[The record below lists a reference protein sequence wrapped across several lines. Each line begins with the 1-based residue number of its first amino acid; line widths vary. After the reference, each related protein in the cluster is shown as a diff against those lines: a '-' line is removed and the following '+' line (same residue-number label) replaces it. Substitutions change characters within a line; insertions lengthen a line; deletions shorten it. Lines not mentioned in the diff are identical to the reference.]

1 MTTPQSL
8 ITRLASPEATGRT
21 EADIQSDIKML
32 LTNGDFNLDTP
43 RLEEQIGDGTRR
55 RIDIATGAT
64 VIEVK
69 KRLTND
75 TADADYINQ
84 LAGYVTTRM
93 RQDGSRY
100 NGILTDGKTW
110 WLFEK
115 SPADGSFTRRSTFN
129 LSSGTTGVG
138 LIEWLQAVL
147 ATRNNIAPTHTNIES
162 LLGAS
167 SPAYDQDVAYLLDLY
182 TQVSNNPTVGLKRD
196 LWARLLR
203 SALGTGFDTDNDK
216 LFIDHTLL
224 VVEASVIGHA
234 VMGLPLDDLIQHPD
248 RLLSGE
254 EFRQAGIYNVIESGF
269 FDWILLADGGQQYLA
284 RTVKRIQ
291 MFDWSNIDHDALKI
305 LYESVINA
313 DVRKGMGEYYTPDWL
328 AEGVTS
334 QVLTNPLEQSAL
346 DPACGSG
353 TFLFQAIRRITTA
366 AEAAGWDSPT
376 IVKHVQNHVFG
387 LDIHP
392 VSVLLARVTYLL
404 ALGEHLHNRGD
415 VWVPIHLGDSMQWY
429 QPGDHE
435 ENVFSINTEGVDLAD
450 VQNATL
456 FSIARTLA
464 FPLNSMGDTDT
475 FDQLVTAMT
484 DRAKEHTDPTAK
496 RPDVEP
502 VLKRFGITP
511 QQDDYDLLAE
521 TFNTLCDL
529 NAEGR
534 DSIWGF
540 YIRNQVRPL
549 WLSMSGRRVDVL
561 IGNPPWV
568 AYRYMTPDLQEKY
581 RAFAKRYNLWHGGQ
595 VATQQDLVALFITRS
610 VAKYLNDG
618 GKFGF
623 VTPLA
628 VLSRKA
634 YEGFRDGRW
643 GSYLRC
649 EFTELWDLDNMRPRG
664 FFPVPS
670 AVVFGTRHIFHAPTK
685 IAEEPAHGFPAMK
698 KALSGLRVPNNWPAT
713 RAGLT
718 ITEKTN
724 VALGSDSGDRSPY
737 SDAVTQGATIV
748 PRMLFFVEEQTR
760 PTSRL
765 GRVQGTVKVE
775 AFRTSQEKE
784 PWKSKP
790 SWSATLPSRYIFD
803 VHLGSTIV
811 PFQLLQP
818 WRSVLPIS
826 GQQLMSEQDITNTDP
841 GLRQWWRSAEQT
853 WEANKTRQSKLSL
866 MDNLDYQSKLSKQL
880 SVVKH
885 RVVYTASGNTLAA
898 ARLTDPRVVIEHAL
912 YWLPTSGEAEAKYLT
927 AVLNAP
933 ITTQLVSIYQSR
945 GLFGGRHIDKNV
957 WRLPIPKYNVDNPL
971 HRELVELA
979 TKAEQISAGVDAEAC
994 GFQKHR
1000 SLVREALTEAGI
1012 TEPLDKAVKALL
1024 GED

>member
-55 RIDIATGAT
+55 RIDVATGAT

-69 KRLTND
+69 KRLTNE

-93 RQDGSRY
+93 CQDGSRY

-115 SPADGSFTRRSTFN
+115 SPADGSFTRRSTFE

-138 LIEWLQAVL
+138 LVEWLQAVL

-182 TQVSNNPTVGLKRD
+182 TQVSNNPTVVLKRD

-203 SALGTGFDTDNDK
+203 SALGTGFDADNDK

-248 RLLSGE
+248 RLLSGD
-254 EFRQAGIYNVIESGF
+254 EFRQFGIYNVIESGF
-269 FDWILLADGGQQYLA
+269 FDWILLTNGGQQYLA

-291 MFDWSNIDHDALKI
+291 MFDWSDIDHDALKI

-328 AEGVTS
+328 AEGVTAN
-334 QVLTNPLEQSAL
+334 VMDNPLEQSAL

-353 TFLFQAIRRITTA
+353 TFLFQAIRRIITA
-366 AEAAGWDSPT
+366 AEAAGWDSPR
-376 IVKHVQNHVFG
+376 IVEHVQNHVFG

-404 ALGEHLHNRGD
+404 ALGAHLHDRGD
-415 VWVPIHLGDSMQWY
+415 VWVPVHLGDSMQWY

-435 ENVFSINTEGVDLAD
+435 ENIFTINTESIDLAD
-450 VQNATL
+450 DQNATL
-456 FSIARTLA
+456 FSVAHTLA

-484 DRAKEHTDPTAK
+484 DRAKEHTDPTTH
-496 RPDVEP
+496 RPEVTS
-502 VLKRFGITP
+502 VLKRFGITSNTE
-511 QQDDYDLLAE
+511 DYTLLSE

-549 WLSMSGRRVDVL
+549 WLSMPGRRVDVL

-568 AYRYMTPDLQEKY
+568 AYRYMTPDLQNKY
-581 RAFAKRYNLWHGGQ
+581 RDFANRYNLWHGRE
-595 VATQQDLVALFITRS
+595 VATQQDLVGLFITRS
-610 VAKYLNDG
+610 VAKYLSDG
-618 GKFGF
+618 GTFGF

-634 YEGFRDGRW
+634 YEGFRSGRW
-643 GSYLRC
+643 DTDLRC

-670 AVVFGTRHIFHAPTK
+670 AVVFGTRYTLHSTTK
-685 IAEEPAHGFPAMK
+685 NTEEPPCGFPTTK
-698 KALSGLRVPNNWPAT
+698 KTLSGLRAPNDWKAT
-713 RAGLT
+713 LDNVE
-718 ITEKTN
+718 ITEEKN
-724 VALGSDSGDRSPY
+724 IALGTDTGDRSPY
-737 SDAVTQGATIV
+737 NEIVVNGATIF
-748 PRMLFFVEEQTR
+748 PKMLFFVTEHDQ

-765 GRVQGTVKVE
+765 GRSQGTTTVE
-775 AFRTSQEKE
+775 SHRTKLEKE
-784 PWKSKP
+784 PWKSQP

-803 VHLGSTIV
+803 VHLGATII
-811 PFQLLQP
+811 PFGLLKP
-818 WRSVLPIS
+818 SRAVLPID
-826 GQQLMSEQDITNTDP
+826 GQELMGEEQINNADN
-841 GLRQWWRSAEQT
+841 GLRDWWRDVEQR
-853 WEANKTRQSKLSL
+853 WEDNKTKQSTLSL
-866 MDNLDYQSKLSKQL
+866 MDNLDYQNKLSKQL
-880 SVVKH
+880 NAVKH
-885 RVVYTASGNTLAA
+885 RVVYPLSGNTLAA
-898 ARLTDPRVVIEHAL
+898 ARLEDPQSIIEQTL
-912 YWLPTSGEAEAKYLT
+912 LWIPTSGVSEARYLT
-927 AVLNAP
+927 AILNAP
-933 ITTQLVSIYQSR
+933 VTTNLVSVYQSR
-945 GLFGGRHIDKNV
+945 GLFGARHFSKDV
-957 WRLPIPKYNVDNPL
+957 WRLPIPKYNPADLL
-971 HRELVELA
+971 HTELVELA
-979 TKAEQISAGVDAEAC
+979 AKAEEVVTGVDAGSY
-994 GFQKHR
+994 GFQKYR
-1000 SLVREALTEAGI
+1000 RLVREMLVEAGI
-1012 TEPLDKAVKALL
+1012 TDTMNAVVKTLL